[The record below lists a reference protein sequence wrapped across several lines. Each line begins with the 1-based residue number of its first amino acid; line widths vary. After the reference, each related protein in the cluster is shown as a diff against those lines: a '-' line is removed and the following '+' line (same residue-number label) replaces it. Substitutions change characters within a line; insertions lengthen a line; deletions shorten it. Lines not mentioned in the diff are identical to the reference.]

1 MPEGGPREKLKA
13 RMLEI
18 AEQILAREGLDGLQA
33 RRIAAQAE
41 CSVGT
46 LYNVFRGLDDL
57 IIHANDRTLQ
67 RLGQTLVEARD
78 NAPDRSLEGVLLS
91 FARAYLAFAMEHTT
105 PWRALF
111 EHRLSDSQQVPDWY
125 RERQASLFALV
136 EEVLHGTL
144 TDDLVRRRA
153 ARALFSAVHGIVAI
167 ALDRKLSDFDARE
180 TDAQVRLVVAAAA
193 RGLAAGIASE
203 P

>member
-1 MPEGGPREKLKA
+1 MPEIGSRERLKR

-33 RRIAAQAE
+33 RRVASQAE

-67 RLGQTLVEARD
+67 QLGEKLIEARD
-78 NAPDRSLEGVLLS
+78 TSPDRSLEGVLLS
-91 FARAYLAFAMEHTT
+91 FARAYLAFAIEHTT

-111 EHRLSDSQQVPDWY
+111 EHRLSEDQLVPDWY
-125 RERQASLFALV
+125 RERQATLFALV
-136 EEVLHGTL
+136 EDVLHGTL
-144 TDDLVRRRA
+144 TDDQVRKRA

-167 ALDRKLSDFDARE
+167 ALDRKLGDFDARE
-180 TDAQVRLVVAAAA
+180 TEAQVRLVVAAAA
-193 RGLAAGIASE
+193 RGLVAGIAHE
-203 P
+203 A